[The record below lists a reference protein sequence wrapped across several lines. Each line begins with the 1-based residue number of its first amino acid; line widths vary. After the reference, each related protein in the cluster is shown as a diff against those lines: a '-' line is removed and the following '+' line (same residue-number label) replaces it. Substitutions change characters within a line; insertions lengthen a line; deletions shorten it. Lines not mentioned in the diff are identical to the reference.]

1 MSELIRELFERH
13 KAKLLNLDYEQLKQ
27 QFDRHEECFNKRY
40 ATFSCFEKEFNVWEA
55 CWNDR
60 QSEIDQLKAEKEE
73 VIKLAEKWMA
83 MVNGDFG
90 LTERLTAYNY
100 GSELMG
106 VFKNPNN
113 KNIGG

>member
-1 MSELIRELFERH
+1 
-13 KAKLLNLDYEQLKQ
+13 
-27 QFDRHEECFNKRY
+27 
-40 ATFSCFEKEFNVWEA
+40 CFEKEFNVWEA

-60 QSEIDQLKAEKEE
+60 QSEIDQLKRKLETANFFKKGDDHTIENSTSVISEMRNQIQKLQNECNQLKSDKEQ
-73 VIKLAEKWMA
+73 VINLAEKWMA

-100 GSELMG
+100 GSELMRI
-106 VFKNPNN
+106 FKKPNS